1 MEECRE
7 NLTRG
12 GHAFGVYDGDRLVA
26 LAETTAENSVSA
38 MVVGVATLPGWRG
51 RGFARACVHAAAAHS
66 FAAGRRYLCL
76 CCFSKRMRKLFRKN
90 EKNVLRF
97 CNKKAKEKGVY
108 NGLKSPCKRL
118 LNTCENGSF
127 RRRWRE
133 HSSLSSAPFVMHSA
147 ARRWRVPQPCLH
159 RPRRRSRPPKQFPRC
174 RGSAGAR

>member
-76 CCFSKRMRKLFRKN
+76 FYDNPAAGRIYHALGFAD
-90 EKNVLRF
+90 VGRF
-97 CNKKAKEKGVY
+97 GMAMPE
-108 NGLKSPCKRL
+108 
-118 LNTCENGSF
+118 
-127 RRRWRE
+127 
-133 HSSLSSAPFVMHSA
+133 
-147 ARRWRVPQPCLH
+147 
-159 RPRRRSRPPKQFPRC
+159 
-174 RGSAGAR
+174 